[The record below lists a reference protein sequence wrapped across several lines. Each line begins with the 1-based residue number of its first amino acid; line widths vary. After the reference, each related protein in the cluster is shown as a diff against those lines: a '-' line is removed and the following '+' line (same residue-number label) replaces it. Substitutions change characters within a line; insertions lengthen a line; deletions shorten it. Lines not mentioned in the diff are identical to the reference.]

1 MSELPTTRAPD
12 VIQDTPLPKG
22 IEKILE
28 QIPIDNGNGEKTT
41 ALVMITTLMKA
52 FQKIE
57 DIFKMEK

>member
-1 MSELPTTRAPD
+1 MLELPTTRAPD
-12 VIQDTPLPKG
+12 TMKDTPLLKG
-22 IEKILE
+22 VKEILE

-52 FQKIE
+52 FQKIG